1 MLRVNDEQN
10 SERRR
15 FLLVKVLRAFSESS
29 LLWEGVLNSIC
40 ALLNIELRRVN
51 SWSVSMPDIPTVPA
65 RGTPRAADGAP
76 TRFDLR
82 MPVDVMSLEEVIWF
96 LQSHLREVLH
106 LNQAPYTIRATPA
119 QEPLMMR
126 LTFSEEFIQRQDP
139 ILRRLLRDFNR
150 ALLDERCKTFAKAI
164 CILKESTLPHGTYSQ
179 LCDLLGVRKA
189 GISNWHYEYKKRL
202 LKQGQAQRMA
212 GLQPAA
218 VPFAAPAVTTAATPA
233 AQMLAPAPPQT
244 TAAPMLQA
252 IATTSTAPSS
262 IPAATAQMP
271 LTLPAATSASVTRS
285 AAAPVFA
292 TPATPST
299 SAAAQL
305 APVVPPFFVQTED
318 EKEEEEQME
327 QEAVGA
333 QGELPLPSQES
344 EEEFREMLAYDS
356 DVVGLASMTSDE
368 LYFFLEG

>member
-1 MLRVNDEQN
+1 
-10 SERRR
+10 
-15 FLLVKVLRAFSESS
+15 
-29 LLWEGVLNSIC
+29 
-40 ALLNIELRRVN
+40 
-51 SWSVSMPDIPTVPA
+51 
-65 RGTPRAADGAP
+65 
-76 TRFDLR
+76 
-82 MPVDVMSLEEVIWF
+82 IWF
-96 LQSHLREVLH
+96 LQSHLREVLR

-126 LTFSEEFIQRQDP
+126 LTFSEEFIRRQDP
-139 ILRRLLRDFNR
+139 ILRGLLRDFNR

-164 CILKESTLPHGTYSQ
+164 CILKENSLPHGTYSQ

-202 LKQGQAQRMA
+202 LKQGQRMA

-218 VPFAAPAVTTAATPA
+218 VPFATPAITTAAKPA
-233 AQMLAPAPPQT
+233 AQMLAPAPPQA

-262 IPAATAQMP
+262 IPAAIAQMP
-271 LTLPAATSASVTRS
+271 LTLPAATSASVTRP

-292 TPATPST
+292 MPATPST
-299 SAAAQL
+299 SAATQL
-305 APVVPPFFVQTED
+305 APIVPPFFAQTKD

-327 QEAVGA
+327 QGAVGTAGA

-356 DVVGLASMTSDE
+356 DVVGLASMNSDE
-368 LYFFLEG
+368 LYFFLERDGDERDDLLDEQARRELRERQAAPVRPPETEVQAEQEPPAKPKQ